1 MAYKDILFKKKN
13 LLLVASANLLGTLF
27 GFYYYFEQLMNTPLY
42 LWIFVP
48 ASPLATLFIAASIYL
63 NINYRP
69 VPVLDALAFIG
80 NFKYGL
86 WTVFCL
92 IYYFD
97 IFFGA
102 NSTALYSFMLVSHF
116 GMFLQSF
123 LVFKW
128 RNINWFELGIDFI
141 WFEINDIID
150 YSFGTHTEL
159 YTDYVYPAEIAA
171 FSLTITGFIL
181 GLILIQKDQILS
193 KFREL
198 RKV

>member
-1 MAYKDILFKKKN
+1 MKELLENHRFLYFLIL
-13 LLLVASANLLGTLF
+13 VNLLGTVF
-27 GFYYYFEQLMNTPLY
+27 GFYYYFEQLMATPVH

-48 ASPLATLFIAASIYL
+48 ASPLATLFIAGSIYF
-63 NINYRP
+63 NINDRP
-69 VPVLDALAFIG
+69 VPILDALAFIG

-92 IYYFD
+92 IYYSD

-102 NSTALYSFMLVSHF
+102 NSTILYSFMLVSHF

-123 LVFKW
+123 LVFNW
-128 RNINWFELGIDFI
+128 RNINWFALGIAFI
-141 WFEINDIID
+141 WFEINDVID

-171 FSLTITGFIL
+171 FSLTITSFIL